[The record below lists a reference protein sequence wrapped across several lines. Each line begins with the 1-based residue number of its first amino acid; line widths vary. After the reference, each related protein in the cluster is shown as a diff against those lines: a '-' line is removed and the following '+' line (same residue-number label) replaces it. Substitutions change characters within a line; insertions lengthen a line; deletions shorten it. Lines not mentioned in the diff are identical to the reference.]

1 MKQSTY
7 FPKSPYILNTQSKL
21 SFPIS
26 LISVCFGTFLFV
38 TGCGVDKPAEV
49 VKAEKNLLEKLDYN
63 LHVKP
68 ILSDKCFACHGPD
81 EASQEAGLELATR
94 EGALAALKDSPGEY
108 AIVPGKLAKSAAY
121 HRIVSEDPEYIMP
134 PPESNLTLTAHEKAV
149 ISRWIEDG
157 AEYKPHW
164 AFVKPEKRDIPEISS
179 EDWAENPIDHFIA
192 KKLEENNFSPSEEA
206 DKELLLRRLSFDLTG
221 LPPTPDELQGFLV
234 DQSPDAYEKQVDR
247 LLASP
252 HYGEKMA
259 TDWMD
264 VARYA
269 DTYGYQVDRVRDM
282 SPWRTWVIESFNE
295 NMPYDQFIT
304 WQLAGDMLPEPTTEQ
319 KLATGFSRLH
329 PQNAEGGI
337 IDEEFRVEYVSDR
350 ISVVGQGLMALTL
363 ACARCHDHKY
373 DPVSQKNFYELS
385 SFFNNINE
393 TGQISWDPNDTPD
406 PTMLLPDSAQKKILA
421 FVDQEVSKNEAKVQE
436 AKETGKEKAE
446 AWISAGNYQRE
457 VEKKFTKG
465 RVGHFTLDGHLRNQ
479 ISGKAG
485 KMERNGSSNEK
496 PDFASTEKG
505 KGLKLNGDAWLDL
518 KPVGI
523 YSRSQPFSVGIWVNL
538 PDSLKEGVIFHKC
551 NGARLHSFK
560 GYHLYLRDNK
570 LEVLLAHTW
579 PDNAIE
585 RHTVA
590 EVPRNQ
596 WIQLTMTYDGSSSAD
611 GVKLYMNGEE
621 LETEVIADNLYK
633 DILFNN
639 YDEQVY
645 KNSNEP
651 GLKIGGRWRGFGI
664 KDGMA
669 DEVVVYDR
677 VITSLEVMQVAD
689 VSIDE
694 ITQKAPTELSAEEKS
709 MLTEYYLAH
718 FYTPYRSAQKD
729 LLAARMKQVKEMEQV
744 KEVMI
749 MKEMPEPRQ
758 AYVLERGL
766 YDQYGEEVFPSTP
779 ERIFAMPDSLPKN
792 RLGLAQWLTHPNHPL
807 TARVA
812 VNRYWQHFFGRGIVK
827 TTEDFGNQ
835 GDLPSHPEL
844 LDWLALE
851 FIDSGWDVK
860 ALVKAMV
867 MSATYRQS
875 SLTSPELREKDPD
888 NVWLARGPKSR
899 LTSEMIRDNALA
911 ASGLLNKKIGGQ
923 SVKPYQPEGLW
934 QMNGGK
940 YTEDTGDKLYRRSLY
955 TLWKRSVPNP
965 TQATFDQPERS
976 ECTVRRQKTNTPLQA
991 LVLLND
997 PTFVETSRKIGEDIT
1012 KAESTEHGITTAFVK
1027 LTGRS
1032 PRQEEIK
1039 ILKTL
1044 RESEYQ
1050 KFKDDPT
1057 RAKGWLE
1064 AGAYEIDPSLDTNLV
1079 AANAIVASAILNADA
1094 TINKR

>member
-1 MKQSTY
+1 MKRPSY
-7 FPKSPYILNTQSKL
+7 LPKSVVLLTITHSLYRY
-21 SFPIS
+21 IS
-26 LISVCFGTFLFV
+26 LIGVSLTISLFV
-38 TGCGVDKPAEV
+38 TSCGVDKPAEI
-49 VKAEKNLLEKLDYN
+49 VKAEQILPEKLDYN

-94 EGALAALKDSPGEY
+94 QGALAALQDSPGEH
-108 AIVPGKLAKSAAY
+108 AIVPGKLAKSVAF
-121 HRIVSEDPEYIMP
+121 HRIVSEDPEQIMP
-134 PPESNLTLTAHEKAV
+134 PPESNLTLSDYEKAV
-149 ISRWIEDG
+149 LIRWMEEG

-164 AFVKPEKRDIPEISS
+164 AFVKPEKREIPEIAN
-179 EDWAENPIDHFIA
+179 EAWAKNSIDYFIA
-192 KKLEENNFSPSEEA
+192 KKLAENNFSPSKQAE
-206 DKELLLRRLSFDLTG
+206 KSLLLRRLSLDLTG
-221 LPPTPDELQGFLV
+221 LPPTPNELKKFLA
-234 DQSPDAYEKQVDR
+234 DDSPDAYEKQVDR

-282 SPWRTWVIESFNE
+282 SPWRTWVIKSFNQ

-337 IDEEFRVEYVSDR
+337 VDEEFRVEYVSDR
-350 ISVVGQGLMALTL
+350 VSVVGQGLMALTL

-393 TGQISWDPNDTPD
+393 TGQISWDPNDTPV

-421 FVDQEVSKNEAKVQE
+421 FFEKEVAQNEAKVQE
-436 AKETGKEKAE
+436 AEKVGKERAE
-446 AWISAGNYQRE
+446 AWINAGNYQQE
-457 VEKKFTKG
+457 FGNQLTKG
-465 RVGHFTLDGHLRNQ
+465 RVGHFTFDGHLRNQ
-479 ISGKAG
+479 IGGKAG
-485 KMERNGSSNEK
+485 KMERTGSSNEK
-496 PDFASTEKG
+496 PDFVSTEKV
-505 KGLKLNGDAWLDL
+505 KGIKFNGDSWLDL

-551 NGARLHSFK
+551 KGARLHSYK

-585 RHTVA
+585 KHSIA

-611 GVKLYMNGEE
+611 GLKLYLDGKE

-639 YDEQVY
+639 YEDQIY
-645 KNSNEP
+645 QDPIEP

-664 KDGMA
+664 RDAVA

-677 VITSLEVMQVAD
+677 VLTPLEVMQVAD
-689 VSIDE
+689 VSIGE
-694 ITQKAPTELSAEEKS
+694 IIQKAPTELSAEEKS
-709 MLTEYYLAH
+709 MLTEYYLTH
-718 FYTPYRSAQKD
+718 FYAPYRSAEKG
-729 LLAARMKQVKEMEQV
+729 LLAARMEQVEEMEKV

-779 ERIFAMPDSLPKN
+779 ERIFSMPDSLPKN
-792 RLGLAQWLTHPNHPL
+792 RLGLAQWLTHPDHPL

-835 GDLPSHPEL
+835 GDLPTHPEL

-851 FIDSGWDVK
+851 FINGGWDVK
-860 ALVKAMV
+860 ALVKMIV

-875 SLTSPELREKDPD
+875 SLTSPELREKDPE

-911 ASGLLNKKIGGQ
+911 ASGLLNKKIGGK

-934 QMNGGK
+934 KMNGGE
-940 YTEDTGDKLYRRSLY
+940 YTEDTGDDLYRRSLY

-1012 KAESTEHGITTAFVK
+1012 KAENTEQGITTAFVK

-1064 AGAYEIDPSLDTNLV
+1064 AGAYEVDPSLDTNLI